1 MMKRYLKNK
10 STISDINQK
19 KLLES
24 HVLICG
30 CGGLGGHIAHSLVR
44 LGVGELTFID
54 HDVFD
59 ETNLN
64 RQCFSNTENLN
75 QIKVDVLKKECLK
88 INPDCKIH
96 TYVDYLDFNDLKL
109 PLSNI
114 DVIVDA
120 LDNFS
125 LSLAF
130 EKLNLDIPIVSGM
143 ISSWFAY
150 ITVSTLNHRNIS
162 KLGEAFEKGSET
174 DLGNLVM
181 TANACAQIQSTFVYK
196 LLTNQ
201 FAYFDGFYYLDL
213 NEMELELIKLK

>member
-1 MMKRYLKNK
+1 MKRYLKNK
-10 STISDINQK
+10 STISELNQK

-44 LGVGELTFID
+44 LGVGELTVID

-75 QIKVDVLKKECLK
+75 QNKIDVIKEECLK
-88 INPDCKIH
+88 INPACIIH
-96 TYVDYLDFNDLKL
+96 TYTDYLDFNDLKL

-150 ITVSTLNHRNIS
+150 ITVSTNEHRNIS
-162 KLGEAFEKGSET
+162 KLGDTFEKGSEL
-174 DLGNLVM
+174 DLGNIVM
-181 TANACAQIQSTFVYK
+181 VANTCAQIQSMFVYK
-196 LLTNQ
+196 ILSNE
-201 FAYFDGFYYLDL
+201 FNDFDGFYYLDL
-213 NEMELELIKLK
+213 NELELEFISLK